1 MQPLSI
7 AEAHQN
13 ARLRVTDVG
22 TARALRL
29 FRAMNVDALDR
40 SWDAIAPALVASV
53 SAAQVQAARQSTE
66 YMNRVEAFYGTSTPA
81 AIVPEAFG
89 GVTHDGR
96 EVGPAAY
103 GAVTRTKEL
112 IGRGAAPSAA
122 FEVGAAFLATVVGA
136 AIQDSGRNADL
147 TLAAGKRWVRYVRVV
162 SAGACSRCA
171 ILAGRDDYRKPFLRH
186 PRCRCTMFPI
196 ADERGDREIPE
207 GFFSSPGEYF
217 ESLSP
222 RERERVFTK
231 AGAKAIEL
239 GADPA
244 KVVNARRGYF
254 GSAPR
259 GAAPR
264 RLRPIQ
270 IGVKPDGSPLLVY
283 ATDEATTVRGS
294 FGRLEIAR
302 TEQAIREG
310 RYRRTT
316 TIRLMP
322 EQIMKMAGD
331 NPDRARELLQRY
343 GYLYPTF

>member
-1 MQPLSI
+1 MRPLSI
-7 AEAHQN
+7 ADAHQA
-13 ARLRVTDVG
+13 ARARVTDVG
-22 TARALRL
+22 TARAVRL

-40 SWDAIAPALVASV
+40 SWDAVAPALVASV
-53 SAAQVQAARQSTE
+53 SAAQVAAARQSTQ
-66 YMNRVEAFYGTSTPA
+66 YMRRVDAYYGTDEPA
-81 AIVPEAFG
+81 EVVPEAFG

-122 FEVGAAFLATVVGA
+122 FEVGASFLATVVGA
-136 AIQDSGRNADL
+136 AIQDAGRNSDL
-147 TLAAGKRWVRYVRVV
+147 TLATGKRWIRYVRVV

-171 ILAGRDDYRKPFLRH
+171 ILAGRDDYRRPFLRH

-196 ADERGDREIPE
+196 ADQDGDREIPE
-207 GFFSSPGEYF
+207 GFSASPSEYF

-222 RERERVFTK
+222 SERERVFTK

-239 GADPA
+239 GADPIS
-244 KVVNARRGYF
+244 VVNARRGYF

-264 RLRPIQ
+264 RLQPVT
-270 IGVKPDGSPLLVY
+270 IGVRADGTPLRVF
-283 ATDEATTVRGS
+283 ATSEGTTARGAFARSELAATQ
-294 FGRLEIAR
+294 
-302 TEQAIREG
+302 QAAREG

-322 EQIMKMAGD
+322 EAVMKMAGD
-331 NPDRARELLQRY
+331 NPARARELLQRY

>member
-29 FRAMNVDALDR
+29 FRAMSVDALDR

-53 SAAQVQAARQSTE
+53 SAAQVQAARQSAE

-81 AIVPEAFG
+81 AVVPEAFG

-96 EVGPAAY
+96 ELGPAAY
-103 GAVTRTKEL
+103 GSVTRTKEL
-112 IGRGAAPSAA
+112 IGRGMPRFQA
-122 FEVGAAFLATVVGA
+122 FEVGAAFLATIVGA
-136 AIQDSGRNADL
+136 AIQDAGRNSDL
-147 TLAAGKRWVRYVRVV
+147 TLAAGKKWVRYVRIVN
-162 SAGACSRCA
+162 AGACSRCA

-196 ADERGDREIPE
+196 ENQDGARDLPE
-207 GFFSSPGEYF
+207 GMFATPDDYF
-217 ESLSP
+217 QSLSP
-222 RERERVFTK
+222 AERERVFTR

-254 GSAPR
+254 GSAPA

-264 RLRPIQ
+264 RLQPVT
-270 IGVKPDGSPLLVY
+270 IGVRADGSALQVF
-283 ATDEATTVRGS
+283 ATAEGTTARGA
-294 FGRLEIAR
+294 FGRSELAAGQ
-302 TEQAIREG
+302 QATREG

-316 TIRLMP
+316 SLRLMP
-322 EQIMKMAGD
+322 ETIMDMAGD
-331 NPDRARELLQRY
+331 NPDRAVELLRRY
-343 GYLYPTF
+343 GYLY